1 MAVEKPKFTLVDDQ
15 GADSMEAPSASETSA
30 LPADEKIDP
39 PQGEPM
45 PPITKPPRKFSLDKF
60 KSNAPLQP
68 GVSELVPALPV
79 TKVGEVN
86 DWFMQHHDE
95 ARYWTDELFFVNVPI
110 VGVKK
115 DKLHLIDKN
124 IAVQYL
130 RPKKILKARLALA
143 TKPNN
148 VFFWMWVPTQV
159 PTRNLDNK
167 WNDDCLKA
175 CNQAKTKWTQ
185 VASRREE
192 NDDGYHIL
200 PAPHQDFV
208 PAPTWPIQPIEE
220 LLDPTF
226 INNTIKDANNPALHR
241 LIGMRIKNSD

>member
-1 MAVEKPKFTLVDDQ
+1 MLHF
-15 GADSMEAPSASETSA
+15 
-30 LPADEKIDP
+30 
-39 PQGEPM
+39 
-45 PPITKPPRKFSLDKF
+45 
-60 KSNAPLQP
+60 
-68 GVSELVPALPV
+68 
-79 TKVGEVN
+79 
-86 DWFMQHHDE
+86 DE

-148 VFFWMWVPTQV
+148 VFFWMWVPT
-159 PTRNLDNK
+159 RNLDNT
-167 WNDDCLKA
+167 WNDDCVKA
-175 CNQAKTKWTQ
+175 CNQAKTIWTQ

-192 NDDGYHIL
+192 NADGYHIIR
-200 PAPHQDFV
+200 APHQDFV
-208 PAPTWPIQPIEE
+208 PAPKWPDQPLED

-226 INNTIKDANNPALHR
+226 INNTIEDTDSPALHR
-241 LIGMRIKNSD
+241 LIGMRIQNSE